1 MKAAR
6 AMRLVGTA
14 GVLWAALALAGC
26 AAGTKLYVNPQA
38 DLSAYTKVALMPFGN
53 LTSDRFASER
63 VSRALMTEL
72 IGTGHYQLVEP
83 AEFWSTLVA
92 VGGEPGS
99 DGVIKP
105 EKLKEAAEKL
115 GVQALIR
122 GAVSE
127 YQVQRLNGADVPVV
141 GFDVEMID
149 APSGAIVWR
158 TAVQSTGRGRIPLLG
173 GPGARSLGVVTRN
186 ACAEVVAQLKG
197 RVL

>member
-1 MKAAR
+1 MRGARRSRLAA
-6 AMRLVGTA
+6 MA
-14 GVLWAALALAGC
+14 GVLWAAVALGGC
-26 AAGTKLYVNPQA
+26 ASGPRLYVNPLA
-38 DLSAYTKVALMPFGN
+38 DLTAYQKVALLPFGN

-72 IGTGHYQLVEP
+72 IGTGRYQLVEP

-99 DGVIKP
+99 DGMIKP
-105 EKLKEAAEKL
+105 DKLKEAAEKL

-158 TAVQSTGRGRIPLLG
+158 TAVQSTGRGRIPLVG

-186 ACAEVVAQLKG
+186 ACVEVVTQLKG

>member
-1 MKAAR
+1 MRGRR
-6 AMRLVGTA
+6 ALRLGGMA
-14 GVLWAALALAGC
+14 GMLWVAALLGGC
-26 AAGTKLYVNPQA
+26 AAGSQLYVNPQA
-38 DLSAYTKVALMPFGN
+38 DLTAYTKVALLPFTN

-72 IGTGHYQLVEP
+72 IGTGRYTLIEP

-92 VGGEPGS
+92 IGGEPGS

-115 GVQALIR
+115 GAQALIR

-141 GFDVEMID
+141 GFDVEMLD

-158 TAVQSTGRGRIPLLG
+158 TAVQSTGRGRIPVIG

-186 ACAEVVAQLKG
+186 ACAQVVAQLKG